1 MNFLIDLFKLS
12 FSDPS
17 AAGVKLLALRLSI
30 NATLSAFTVSIIF
43 ASIMIFA
50 FNGFGLV
57 VLLPGIPPLY
67 PIFVVLIVGVGNLAL
82 IGTIILAGRI
92 FRANGSF
99 SDGVLLFAWVQML
112 QVILQ
117 VCQIVL
123 SLFSVALAGIIGL
136 FGSGLLFWVL
146 FGLINSWLSLASV
159 WRAAFCFVLGLIGLS
174 VCGSIILVSIGF
186 SPA

>member
-30 NATLSAFTVSIIF
+30 NAALSAFTVSIIF

-67 PIFVVLIVGVGNLAL
+67 PIFVVLIVGIGNLAL

-92 FRANGSF
+92 FRAYGSF

-174 VCGSIILVSIGF
+174 VFGSIILVSIGF